1 MGSERT
7 PVRYWLGGD
16 PCVYEGTDDEIVYML
31 DRVAVGWETYWTNRK
46 ATGVLVNRKATG
58 VLVGV
63 KYDAAGFIDEVELA
77 ESDRWSD
84 CAWVPNDGIFYK
96 ADREA
101 SEEAAE

>member
-31 DRVAVGWETYWTNRK
+31 DRVAVGWDTYLTNRE
-46 ATGVLVNRKATG
+46 ATG

-77 ESDRWSD
+77 ESELWSD
-84 CAWVPNDGIFYK
+84 SAWVPSDGIFYK